1 MSYLTPNE
9 FAKKMVDAGE
19 TKIKMATRDVLIRA
33 YMAGAILT
41 LAVAFAVTAAV
52 QTGLPIVGAL
62 VFPVGFVLLNLLG
75 FDLLT
80 GVFALVPLTLFD
92 KRRGC
97 TFKGMLKNWG
107 LVLTGN
113 LFGALTTVMLMSI
126 FWTFGFSQE
135 PGAAGQAIAKAAEAR
150 TLGFAAHGAAGWL
163 TVFVAGILCNW
174 MVSVGVVGAMI
185 SSTVGGK
192 VIAMWLPIAL
202 FFGLV
207 FEHCVVNMFLFPMG
221 MLMGADI
228 TIADW
233 LLWNEIPVI
242 LGNLVGGLL
251 LTGSALYATHYKTG
265 APTAEMSEQSA

>member
-1 MSYLTPNE
+1 MSYLIPSE
-9 FAKKMVDAGE
+9 FTKKMVDAGE
-19 TKIKMATRDVLIRA
+19 AKLKMATRDVLIRS

-80 GVFALVPLTLFD
+80 GVFALVPLALLD

-97 TFKGMLKNWG
+97 TFKGMMKNWLLVG
-107 LVLTGN
+107 LGN
-113 LFGALTTVMLMSI
+113 LLGALTTALLVGI
-126 FWTFGFSQE
+126 AWTFAFTTE

-150 TLGFAAHGAAGWL
+150 TLGFAAHGGAGWL

-174 MVSVGVVGAMI
+174 MVSTGVVGAML
-185 SSTVGGK
+185 SNSVAGK
-192 VIAMWLPIAL
+192 VVAMWLPIAV

-207 FEHCVVNMFLFPMG
+207 FEHAVVNMFLFPMG

-242 LGNLVGGLL
+242 FGNLVGGLV
-251 LTGSALYATHYKTG
+251 LTGGMLYATHYKTG
-265 APTAEMSEQSA
+265 APTAEFSEKMN